1 MTGGTDRCSVLHRP
15 VRPGQGLS
23 MSTMPTR
30 STAGT
35 PLENRA
41 RGDELPE
48 NVLLDIFDAYRQDIE
63 LRPAYEDVWNSRDG
77 WFKLAHVCRSWRQVV
92 LSSPS
97 RLHLHLL
104 FTPHRSSM
112 AIMLNSLPPL
122 PILIDYC
129 VASWTEKDDIFA
141 LAAIRHHSRVR
152 GIALRRPYKDMAK
165 FLGALS
171 CPFPGLE
178 SLEICP
184 PNKTYS
190 RCHDHE
196 LILPATFLSG
206 SAPCLR
212 QLTLREV
219 VPECL
224 SPLLSSATGLSEL
237 TLTLRVAYT
246 ALPGASLIA
255 NLQRLSNLRRLE
267 LSLDYWPNTRYPEPP
282 EPPASAGDAVLLSKL
297 THLIFTGHILYLQ
310 PLVVGLAA
318 PSLQHLDATLCG
330 QSHCFPIPH
339 LCKFICDTECQFT
352 VVRLTLRYSK
362 LTFCAGA
369 GSQSIDDQPFKITIP
384 KRVPLEQLGQEL
396 SRPLSTVEELVITW
410 ETEPWITEGFNQ
422 ADQWSGFCCYVPQ
435 VKTVRISAKVALD
448 VAHSFLPDDREPA
461 LDFLP
466 ALERVEVFSVAGMDH
481 LHKPICDAFEP
492 LIVARQRVGRSIR
505 LSWPNS
511 ALVVSST

>member
-1 MTGGTDRCSVLHRP
+1 MSMMLT
-15 VRPGQGLS
+15 PG
-23 MSTMPTR
+23 
-30 STAGT
+30 A
-35 PLENRA
+35 PLANRA

-48 NVLLDIFDAYRQDIE
+48 NVLLDIFDAYRRDIE

-104 FTPHRSSM
+104 FTPHRSST
-112 AIMLNSLPPL
+112 IMLSSLPPL

-129 VASWTEKDDIFA
+129 VASWTEKEERFA
-141 LAAIRHHSRVR
+141 LAAIKHCGRVR

-165 FLGALS
+165 LLRALS
-171 CPFPGLE
+171 RPFPRLE

-184 PNKTYS
+184 PNKSYS
-190 RCHDHE
+190 RSHDHDHE
-196 LILPATFLSG
+196 LILPTTFLSG

-219 VPECL
+219 VPRCL
-224 SPLLSSATGLSEL
+224 SPLLSSATGLAEL

-246 ALPGASLIA
+246 ALPDASLIA
-255 NLQRLSNLRRLE
+255 NLQRMSHLRRLE
-267 LSLDYWPNTRYPEPP
+267 LSLDYWPNARYPDPP
-282 EPPASAGDAVLLSKL
+282 EPPASTGDAVPLLEL
-297 THLIFTGHILYLQ
+297 THVIFTGHILYLQ

-330 QSHCFPIPH
+330 QSHGFPILH

-352 VVRLTLRYSK
+352 AVRLTLRHSK
-362 LTFCAGA
+362 LMFCAGT
-369 GSQSIDDQPFKITIP
+369 GSQSVDDQPFKITIP

-396 SRPLSTVEELVITW
+396 SRPLSTVKELVITW
-410 ETEPWITEGFNQ
+410 ETEPWITEGCNQ
-422 ADQWSGFCCYVPQ
+422 ADQWSGFCYHVPQ
-435 VKTVRISAKVALD
+435 VKTVRIPAKVALD
-448 VAHSFLPDDREPA
+448 VAHSFLPDDREPV

-466 ALERVEVFSVAGMDH
+466 ALERVEVFSMAGMDH
-481 LHKPICDAFEP
+481 LYKPIRDAFEP
-492 LIVARQRVGRSIR
+492 LIIARQRVGRSIR
-505 LSWPNS
+505 LSWPF
-511 ALVVSST
+511 